1 MKRKYGMYFSDF
13 MKAVRTGKN
22 VTLEQ
27 LGWGICSVSMMNRIE
42 EGMRLPEKMTRD
54 RLLERLGVTNDGY
67 EDYLQ
72 PDEYARW
79 TTRQDLLFAI
89 ENDEPDR
96 AWRMIRQYE
105 ENARSGNAIESQFYL
120 AMKVQLMRRQE
131 AMEEELRT
139 VLQRAI
145 ACTMPEYHMRQWKKC
160 LLSGQEWN
168 LLLEFI
174 RSGGDVGQIAE
185 SGWRDSYKAM
195 AYEAL
200 LEAVQESGMDIYSRA
215 RIGSKAA
222 YYLCAELMKKPGE
235 VWDCERLFHISAS
248 AVEVLRS
255 TERMYYLSELLEIE
269 EQALVLL
276 SREFGTVPGSI
287 RELLST
293 LEQVREWRK
302 VLSQVYRDGGVPE
315 RMENDCYLYWQTQN
329 YCYGDVVRKRRK
341 MLGMSV
347 EELCAGIC
355 EKRTVQRLES
365 KKSNTQIEIIGEL
378 LERLGLS
385 CEYARESVITDRYE
399 AIVLYDEA
407 VSAFVSRMDTDALSR
422 ILPRLREML
431 PMELT
436 INRQQMGFLET
447 LYLYHLKRIE
457 KKECVERLKR
467 ILEYTVPLKCIKQDE
482 ESYLT
487 CGEMEYLCNI
497 AMKSEGQ
504 EKKMY
509 INLLLSAC
517 RQLVKDNG
525 IKAYIDTYETFMS
538 NIASFLGDEGEFE
551 RSNEISDEIMQEC
564 LSMRRMNMLMRCI
577 YNKWWNQR
585 ECSADSASIEEKICT
600 EHELQKC
607 IQLARLC
614 KSLIREE
621 FYQNKLKNLQAQ

>member
-42 EGMRLPEKMTRD
+42 EGKRLPEKMTRD
-54 RLLERLGVTNDGY
+54 RLLERLGVANDGY

-174 RSGGDVGQIAE
+174 HSGGDVGQVAE
-185 SGWRDSYKAM
+185 SSWRDSYKAM

-222 YYLCAELMKKPGE
+222 YYLCAELMKKTGE
-235 VWDCERLFHISAS
+235 VWDCERLFRISAS

-276 SREFGTVPGSI
+276 SRELGTVPGSI

-329 YCYGDVVRKRRK
+329 YCYGDVVFLYCKGNDLFQYNYKRKESEK
-341 MLGMSV
+341 ILNFLSYGISAGDIQYLYMNSGLIEVIDNYDTLATSEYVTIQEGESPEITVTLGVMSTT
-347 EELCAGIC
+347 
-355 EKRTVQRLES
+355 KRLES
-365 KKSNTQIEIIGEL
+365 IIADYNRVTKDVRIEL
-378 LERLGLS
+378 KQ
-385 CEYARESVITDRYE
+385 YD
-399 AIVLYDEA
+399 LYDDYRKGLEQLKLDLISGKA
-407 VSAFVSRMDTDALSR
+407 PDIINISPISIDAFITKDVFADLYNFMDIDSSFA
-422 ILPRLREML
+422 REML
-431 PMELT
+431 LESVRKAYEYDGHLYSMGASFQLYTIWGADSIVNGQQGVSMEKMIQILENKGKT
-436 INRQQMGFLET
+436 INAIFWLF
-447 LYLYHLKRIE
+447 
-457 KKECVERLKR
+457 
-467 ILEYTVPLKCIKQDE
+467 
-482 ESYLT
+482 
-487 CGEMEYLCNI
+487 CG
-497 AMKSEGQ
+497 
-504 EKKMY
+504 
-509 INLLLSAC
+509 
-517 RQLVKDNG
+517 
-525 IKAYIDTYETFMS
+525 
-538 NIASFLGDEGEFE
+538 
-551 RSNEISDEIMQEC
+551 
-564 LSMRRMNMLMRCI
+564 
-577 YNKWWNQR
+577 
-585 ECSADSASIEEKICT
+585 
-600 EHELQKC
+600 
-607 IQLARLC
+607 
-614 KSLIREE
+614 
-621 FYQNKLKNLQAQ
+621 